1 MKLYKNKY
9 RVGSIRLQSWNYG
22 WKAAYFITI
31 CTQKRKH
38 FFGNINING
47 TVRLSEIGEIVN
59 REWLRTF
66 AMRPDMNLTMGE
78 YIIMPNHFHAVIMIG
93 RNEFNSKPKLEEFQY
108 EEFIELEID
117 PNDIEP
123 YDFESD
129 EIKQSQNQFGP
140 QSKNLAS
147 IVRGFKAAVT
157 TQVRKN
163 GDKKFKWQPLFHD
176 HIIRDEKSFHRIQN
190 YIINN
195 PTNWVRDKFY
205 L

>member
-31 CTQKRKH
+31 CTHKRKH

-66 AMRPDMNLTMGE
+66 EMRPDMNLTMGE

-93 RNEFNSKPKLEEFQY
+93 RNEFNSKPKLEELQD

-129 EIKQSQNQFGP
+129 EVKQSQNQFGP